1 MRYDAIIIGS
11 GQAGTP
17 LAKALAD
24 KGWTVAIAEGR
35 QVGGSC
41 INYGCTPTKTLIASA
56 RVAHLAR
63 RGADYGV
70 NTGVVSVDFARVME
84 RQKNVVRQ
92 FRSGSERRLSHNNI
106 TLYRDYAQF
115 EAPKRVRV
123 GGDVIEAERIYI
135 NTGARP
141 AALSLPGLD
150 TVPYL
155 DNRSILDLDVLPE
168 HLLIIGGGY
177 IGLEYAQAFRR
188 FGSAVTI
195 IERSEQIM
203 GREDEDIAQAA
214 ACILENEGI
223 QIYTRTAIRQVEQRG
238 GSIAVTV
245 ERNGQQQVVT
255 GSHLLVA
262 VGRRPNSDR
271 LNLDK
276 AGVRTDDKGYI
287 TVDDHLQTNV
297 PGIWALGDVNGRG
310 AFTHTSYNDFEIVLD
325 NLSGGTRKVSD
336 RIPTYA
342 VYLDPPLGR
351 VGMSEHEVRRS
362 GRKALKAVMPME
374 NVSRAIERG
383 ETQGLMKVLVDAE
396 TERFLGAAIFGI
408 EGDEAIH
415 TFTDLMYA
423 DAPYTVMKNAVHI
436 HPTVTELLP
445 TLLGKLTPLE

>member
-24 KGWTVAIAEGR
+24 KGWKVAVAEG
-35 QVGGSC
+35 QHVGGTC

-70 NTGVVSVDFARVME
+70 HTGAVSVDFARVME

-92 FRSGSERRLSHNNI
+92 FRSGSERRLSHDNI

-123 GGDVIEAERIYI
+123 GDDVIEAERIYI

-141 AALSLPGLD
+141 VAPSLSRLD

-155 DNRSILDLDVLPE
+155 DNHSILDLDILPE
-168 HLLIIGGGY
+168 HLVIIGGGY

-195 IERSEQIM
+195 IERSQQIM
-203 GREDEDIAQAA
+203 GREDTDIAQAA
-214 ACILENEGI
+214 VCILENEGI
-223 QIYTRTAIRQVEQRG
+223 QIFTQAETQQVEKRG
-238 GSIAVTV
+238 SSIAVTV
-245 ERNGQQQVVT
+245 ERDGQTQVVT

-271 LNLDK
+271 LNLEK
-276 AGVRTDDKGYI
+276 AGVHVDDRGYI

-325 NLSGGTRKVSD
+325 NLNGGVRKLSD

-342 VYLDPPLGR
+342 VYMDPPLGR
-351 VGMSEHEVRRS
+351 VGMSEQEVRQS
-362 GRKALKAVMPME
+362 GRKALMAVMPME
-374 NVSRAIERG
+374 HVARAIERG

-396 TERFLGAAIFGI
+396 TEQILGAAIFGI

-423 DAPYTVMKNAVHI
+423 NASYTAMKNAVHI

-445 TLLGKLTPLE
+445 TLLGYLQPLE